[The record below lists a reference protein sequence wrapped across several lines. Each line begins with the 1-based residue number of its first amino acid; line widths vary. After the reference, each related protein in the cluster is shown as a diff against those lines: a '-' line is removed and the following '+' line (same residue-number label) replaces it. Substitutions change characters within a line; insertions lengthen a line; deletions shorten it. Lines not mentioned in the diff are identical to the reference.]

1 MKPPPDP
8 DSKDLV
14 VAAGKSSRRKRGET
28 NLIARAELACE
39 LPNSRDVYSGTETL
53 ALIERALARLSAGTY
68 GLCLSCGTDISL
80 ARLDH
85 NPTVETCMSCTDHVQ
100 FKAH

>member
-1 MKPPPDP
+1 MKTPPDP

-28 NLIARAELACE
+28 RLIARTDLACD
-39 LPNSRDVYSGTETL
+39 LPHTHCESSGTETL
-53 ALIERALARLSAGTY
+53 ALIERALGRLAAGTY
-68 GLCLSCGTDISL
+68 GHCVSCGTDISL
-80 ARLDH
+80 SRLDQ
-85 NPTVETCMSCTDHVQ
+85 NPAVETCAACNAPAE